1 MFALVILT
9 GLLSTVFSQLHNEC
23 HTNAQLLR
31 EEEVVAL
38 VADLLDRNQDNI
50 ITVGEV
56 VVGFGEIL
64 NYQFQTS
71 EALILQMNLQQ
82 LVALAAQYD
91 LSIDKEHFVQK
102 WHERFGDGLG
112 FVRATFDAYDE
123 NKDGKLSILEI
134 ENIVKHALAT
144 SDNGD
149 GLLRA
154 SELRAYLL
162 FIYKNCRRDE

>member
-1 MFALVILT
+1 MFSK
-9 GLLSTVFSQLHNEC
+9 LLLH
-23 HTNAQLLR
+23 
-31 EEEVVAL
+31 VVANMTWHGIHPDA
-38 VADLLDRNQDNI
+38 V
-50 ITVGEV
+50 
-56 VVGFGEIL
+56 
-64 NYQFQTS
+64 QTS

-144 SDNGD
+144 VGK
-149 GLLRA
+149 
-154 SELRAYLL
+154 SEFCLVV
-162 FIYKNCRRDE
+162 CPPSQ